1 MIADR
6 TTQTGSHSDPHLPVL
21 KSLGNSPR
29 AGARRRSPGLGG
41 PVTME
46 TYPDG
51 GTWFQLCI
59 VGEDVLAQVVAREKT
74 THCKKQDKQYTEK
87 LGYIEHLQRYQLH
100 YPYIKIE
107 LKTYQKKSN
116 HGYEKLKKNPR
127 CFIIAMFTVYK

>member
-1 MIADR
+1 MTGQIYDPTQNSEIWRTTLIADR

-74 THCKKQDKQYTEK
+74 THYKDKHYTVK
-87 LGYIEHLQRYQLH
+87 LGYIEHLQLIQTYKNISCITL
-100 YPYIKIE
+100 I
-107 LKTYQKKSN
+107 LKLN
-116 HGYEKLKKNPR
+116 
-127 CFIIAMFTVYK
+127 

>member
-1 MIADR
+1 MPMTGRIYDPTQNSEIWRTTLIADR

-59 VGEDVLAQVVAREKT
+59 VDEDVLAQVVAREKT
-74 THCKKQDKQYTEK
+74 THFPASCRSCRGVRRWTEARPPPGN
-87 LGYIEHLQRYQLH
+87 LRRGSVEQGETEDLV
-100 YPYIKIE
+100 
-107 LKTYQKKSN
+107 T
-116 HGYEKLKKNPR
+116 
-127 CFIIAMFTVYK
+127 

>member
-1 MIADR
+1 MTGQIYDPTQNSEIWRTTLIADR

-29 AGARRRSPGLGG
+29 AGARRRSLGLGG

-59 VGEDVLAQVVAREKT
+59 VGEDVLAQVVAQEKI
-74 THCKKQDKQYTEK
+74 THCKKQDK
-87 LGYIEHLQRYQLH
+87 HLIYGKAWLH
-100 YPYIKIE
+100 RTLTTISVALPLY
-107 LKTYQKKSN
+107 
-116 HGYEKLKKNPR
+116 
-127 CFIIAMFTVYK
+127 

>member
-1 MIADR
+1 MPMTGRIYDPTQNSEIWRTTLIADR

-74 THCKKQDKQYTEK
+74 THFPSSCRSCRGVRRWSEAHPPPDNLRRGSVEQGETED
-87 LGYIEHLQRYQLH
+87 LV
-100 YPYIKIE
+100 
-107 LKTYQKKSN
+107 T
-116 HGYEKLKKNPR
+116 
-127 CFIIAMFTVYK
+127 

>member
-74 THCKKQDKQYTEK
+74 THLPASCGSCRGVRHWSEAHPPPGNLRRGSVEQGETED
-87 LGYIEHLQRYQLH
+87 LV
-100 YPYIKIE
+100 
-107 LKTYQKKSN
+107 T
-116 HGYEKLKKNPR
+116 
-127 CFIIAMFTVYK
+127 

>member
-1 MIADR
+1 MTGQIYDPTQNSEIWRTTLIADR

-59 VGEDVLAQVVAREKT
+59 VGEDVLAQVVAQEKI
-74 THCKKQDKQYTEK
+74 THLPASCRSCRGVRHWSEAHPPPGNLRRGSVEQGETED
-87 LGYIEHLQRYQLH
+87 LV
-100 YPYIKIE
+100 
-107 LKTYQKKSN
+107 T
-116 HGYEKLKKNPR
+116 
-127 CFIIAMFTVYK
+127 

>member
-29 AGARRRSPGLGG
+29 AGARRRSLGLGG

-59 VGEDVLAQVVAREKT
+59 VGEDVLAQVVAQEKI
-74 THCKKQDKQYTEK
+74 THCKKQDK
-87 LGYIEHLQRYQLH
+87 HLIYGKAWLHRTLTTNSDLQKYQLH

-116 HGYEKLKKNPR
+116 HGYDK
-127 CFIIAMFTVYK
+127 